1 MPDATPD
8 VGRQRGGAPAATPAP
23 GGARDDS
30 PAPSGLAGL
39 IARVQKLK
47 PVRVLQ
53 HYGRER
59 GPILA
64 SGLAY
69 STIFAVFAA
78 LWVGF
83 SIIGA
88 IISEDLGLRTTII
101 RVISDSVPGLIDT
114 GLNEGAIDPDDLL
127 NTATFTWTG
136 SLALLGLLVTALGW
150 LDAARNAVRVL
161 FDLPPAQGNI
171 IVLKLKDLV
180 IAIGFGVLLV
190 VSAALTF
197 LGTQATDLVLNSVGL
212 QDTVIATV
220 LSRVVSLA
228 VMFALDVAV
237 LGALFRVLA
246 GLHIPFAQ
254 LRSGTLIGAA
264 LLGLLKILG
273 TALLGG
279 ATSNPLLA
287 SFAVIIGLLIF
298 FNLVC
303 QVILISAAWVAVTVA
318 DAGLVLDETVAAQ
331 RLEAARALVAQH
343 DAQPE
348 EPEGF
353 WARRRARRELARAE
367 RELEKEAVRADGAE
381 RGRSAATD

>member
-1 MPDATPD
+1 MPDATS
-8 VGRQRGGAPAATPAP
+8 A
-23 GGARDDS
+23 DS
-30 PAPSGLAGL
+30 PEPSGLKGL

-47 PVRVLQ
+47 PVRVFQ
-53 HYGRER
+53 HYGRKR

-69 STIFAVFAA
+69 SAIFAVFAA

-101 RVISDSVPGLIDT
+101 RTIADAVPGLIDT
-114 GLNEGAIDPDDLL
+114 GLNDGAIDPDDLL

-150 LDAARNAVRVL
+150 LAAARDAVRVL

-171 IVLKLKDLV
+171 VVLKLKDLL
-180 IAIGFGVLLV
+180 IAVGFGVLLI

-197 LGTQATDLVLNSVGL
+197 LGTQATDLVINATGL
-212 QDTVIATV
+212 GETVVATV
-220 LSRVVSLA
+220 LSRIVSLA

-237 LGALFRVLA
+237 LGALFRILA
-246 GLHIPFAQ
+246 GLHIPLAQ
-254 LRSGTLIGAA
+254 LRSGVLVGGA

-303 QVILISAAWVAVTVA
+303 QVILISAAWVAVTVS

-343 DAQPE
+343 DTQPV

-353 WARRRARRELARAE
+353 WARRRARRDLARAE
-367 RELEKEAVRADGAE
+367 RALEKEAVRADGVE
-381 RGRSAATD
+381 RGKAAAAD

>member
-1 MPDATPD
+1 MPEATPD
-8 VGRQRGGAPAATPAP
+8 DGRLPNSPAATPA
-23 GGARDDS
+23 GADA
-30 PAPSGLAGL
+30 PPSGSGI
-39 IARVQKLK
+39 IARVQRLIAWAMRTK
-47 PVRVLQ
+47 PARVFQ
-53 HYGRER
+53 RYSSER

-69 STIFAVFAA
+69 SAIFAVFAG

-88 IISEDLGLRTTII
+88 VISEDLGLRTTVI
-101 RVISDSVPGLIDT
+101 RTIAEAVPGLIDT

-127 NTATFTWTG
+127 NTAAFTWTG
-136 SLALLGLLVTALGW
+136 SLALIGLLVTALGW
-150 LDAARNAVRVL
+150 LAAARDAVRVL
-161 FDLPPAQGNI
+161 FDLPPLTGNVV
-171 IVLKLKDLV
+171 VLKLKDLG
-180 IAIGFGVLLV
+180 IAIGFGALLI

-197 LGTQATDLVLNSVGL
+197 LGTQATDLVLGAVGL
-212 QDTVIATV
+212 GDTVVATV
-220 LSRVVSLA
+220 LSRIVSLA
-228 VMFALDVAV
+228 VMFAIDVVV

-254 LRSGTLIGAA
+254 LRSGTLIGAV
-264 LLGLLKILG
+264 LLGALKVLG

-303 QVILISAAWVAVTVA
+303 QVILVSAAWVSVSVT
-318 DAGLVLDETVAAQ
+318 DAGLVLDEAVAAQ

-353 WARRRARRELARAE
+353 WARRRARRDLARAQ
-367 RELEKEAVRADGAE
+367 RDLEKEAVRADGAE
-381 RGRSAATD
+381 RGRAAATD

>member
-1 MPDATPD
+1 MPDATTAD
-8 VGRQRGGAPAATPAP
+8 T
-23 GGARDDS
+23 
-30 PAPSGLAGL
+30 PAPSGLKGL

-47 PVRVLQ
+47 PVRVFQ

-69 STIFAVFAA
+69 SAIFAVFAA

-101 RVISDSVPGLIDT
+101 RVISDAVPGLIDT
-114 GLNEGAIDPDDLL
+114 GLNDGAIDPDDLL
-127 NTATFTWTG
+127 NTAAFTWTG

-171 IVLKLKDLV
+171 IMLKLKDLA
-180 IAIGFGVLLV
+180 IALGFGTLLI
-190 VSAALTF
+190 VSGALTF
-197 LGTQATDLVLNSVGL
+197 LGTQATDLVLGALGL
-212 QDTVIATV
+212 GETVVATV
-220 LSRVVSLA
+220 LSRIVSLA

-246 GLHIPFAQ
+246 GLHIPLAQ
-254 LRSGTLIGAA
+254 LRGGTLVGAA

-303 QVILISAAWVAVTVA
+303 QVILISAAWIAISVSDA
-318 DAGLVLDETVAAQ
+318 DLVLDETVAAQ

-343 DAQPE
+343 DIQPDQ
-348 EPEGF
+348 PQGF
-353 WARRRARRELARAE
+353 WARRRARRDLARAE